1 MLVNGCKHALGTG
14 DLDRPGKTWTQ
25 NGIHPVTV
33 NSPPQRGPKRGAAF
47 SSSFRL
53 AAANWYSFSC
63 KVERIKAVIDMK
75 NTWDGKIDCKKKLK
89 TPKKP
94 HHPANRLSHV
104 MPLQHSHETTPP
116 SGSNWM
122 ILDAFNSITLR
133 KLDSQIANQY
143 QSVQSVQTDVFG
155 NWRLWPASAMIM
167 NMNSR
172 ASALGSCRRNPAVA
186 PYDSLWKPENH
197 GINWINMDKPWSNAE
212 CWWIYCT
219 PTVTWNIYR
228 NQQPPELCHPMSTSL

>member
-1 MLVNGCKHALGTG
+1 MLLANVGGW
-14 DLDRPGKTWTQ
+14 DLDRPGKTWTK
-25 NGIHPVTV
+25 NGIHPVTA
-33 NSPPQRGPKRGAAF
+33 NSPPQRGPPWGRP
-47 SSSFRL
+47 SL
-53 AAANWYSFSC
+53 
-63 KVERIKAVIDMK
+63 
-75 NTWDGKIDCKKKLK
+75 
-89 TPKKP
+89 
-94 HHPANRLSHV
+94 PAPGLQQLTDILSHV
-104 MPLQHSHETTPP
+104 RWKGSRLWLIWRTPGMARSIAKKNTPRKSPIILRTGCRMPLQHSHQTTPP

-143 QSVQSVQTDVFG
+143 INRFNRFNRWMFLVTDYG
-155 NWRLWPASAMIM
+155 PASAMIM

-172 ASALGSCRRNPAVA
+172 ASALGSCRQNPAVA

-219 PTVTWNIYR
+219 PTVTWNI
-228 NQQPPELCHPMSTSL
+228 